1 MSTPDADAV
10 ARGDVFETD
19 EKSDTLDDLPE
30 NKPEEKAE
38 TKVEAEDKT
47 EDKAEEKVEDKVE
60 EKPKKDTRIPL
71 SRHEALLT
79 KERERREAAERQVA
93 QYQNSTQVA
102 KTNEDLTK
110 LEDTVLDME
119 GKYNKL
125 MADGEVEKAREL
137 MTKIRQTERSIIKA
151 QSDAQM
157 AVAMAQ
163 AAESARYSIALERI
177 EEAYPALNEDHDDYD
192 AEKMADVA
200 DLKAVYMRRGMT
212 PTQALQKAVLKFFPK
227 TESRA
232 QEDATTVAPRVSEK
246 DVAAERKKLAAGKT
260 ADAVT
265 RQPASTSKA
274 GTDNTRTV
282 SLTPQDVIKMS
293 QDKFAKLD
301 EAELAKLRGDE
312 L

>member
-30 NKPEEKAE
+30 NK
-38 TKVEAEDKT
+38 VEDKV
-47 EDKAEEKVEDKVE
+47 EDKAEEKAEEKTEEKVEDKAE
-60 EKPKKDTRIPL
+60 ERPKKDTRIPL
-71 SRHEALLT
+71 SRHEALLA

-157 AVAMAQ
+157 AIAMAQ

-177 EEAYPALNEDHDDYD
+177 EEA
-192 AEKMADVA
+192 
-200 DLKAVYMRRGMT
+200 
-212 PTQALQKAVLKFFPK
+212 
-227 TESRA
+227 
-232 QEDATTVAPRVSEK
+232 
-246 DVAAERKKLAAGKT
+246 
-260 ADAVT
+260 
-265 RQPASTSKA
+265 
-274 GTDNTRTV
+274 
-282 SLTPQDVIKMS
+282 
-293 QDKFAKLD
+293 
-301 EAELAKLRGDE
+301 
-312 L
+312 